1 MYFDKNMN
9 PAVNFLIGLYR
20 GRRTIR
26 ALARRDVLSRY
37 SGTLFRGVWEL
48 ANPALTLLVFWFVFS
63 VAFKAKG
70 PAGIPF
76 IIYFATGYVP
86 WLFFSESLTRG
97 TQGVVAHSFLVKK
110 MVFPSEL
117 LPFVYLTGGALNHVL
132 LLLLAIVVL
141 LFNGVTISWYWLQIP
156 YYFLT
161 LCATLIGLQWL
172 LSALNVF
179 NRDLGQG
186 VGIVLNVW
194 FWVTPVVWVADGI
207 IPTEYQWLIYANPIG
222 YVIEGYRGSL
232 LYQQPFWINWSQS
245 LYVWSLAFLF
255 AIIGATVFRRLKPHF
270 GDVL

>member
-1 MYFDKNMN
+1 MN
-9 PAVNFLIGLYR
+9 SAINFLVALYD

-37 SGTLFRGVWEL
+37 SGTVFRGAWEL
-48 ANPALTLLVFWFVFS
+48 ANPALTLFVFWFVFS

-70 PAGIPF
+70 PAGTPF
-76 IIYFATGYVP
+76 ILYFVTGYLP

-110 MVFPSEL
+110 MVFASEL
-117 LPFVYLTGGALNHVL
+117 LPFVYLTASAINHGL
-132 LLLLAIVVL
+132 LLLLAGIIL
-141 LFNGVTISWYWLQIP
+141 LFNGVAITWYWLQLP
-156 YYFLT
+156 YFFLT
-161 LCATLIGLQWL
+161 LCAVLIGLQWL

-194 FWVTPVVWVADGI
+194 FWVTPIVWVADGVV
-207 IPTEYQWLIYANPIG
+207 PPEYQWLIHANPVA

-232 LYQQPFWINWSQS
+232 LYQHPFWISGWQG
-245 LYVWSLAFLF
+245 LYVWCLAL
-255 AIIGATVFRRLKPHF
+255 AMALLGGNVFRRLKPHF

>member
-1 MYFDKNMN
+1 MN
-9 PAVNFLIGLYR
+9 SAINFLIGLYR

-37 SGTLFRGVWEL
+37 SGTVFRGAWEL

-70 PAGIPF
+70 PAGTPF
-76 IIYFATGYVP
+76 ILYFVTGYLP
-86 WLFFSESLTRG
+86 WLFFSESLSRG

-110 MVFPSEL
+110 MVFASEL
-117 LPFVYLTGGALNHVL
+117 LPFVYLTSSAINHGL
-132 LLLLAIVVL
+132 LLLLAGIIL
-141 LFNGVTISWYWLQIP
+141 LFNGVAITWHWLQLP

-161 LCATLIGLQWL
+161 LCAFLIGLQWL

-186 VGIVLNVW
+186 VGVVLNVW
-194 FWVTPVVWVADGI
+194 FWATPIVWVADGVV
-207 IPTEYQWLIYANPIG
+207 PSEYQWLIHANPLV
-222 YVIEGYRGSL
+222 YVVDGYRGSL
-232 LYQQPFWINWSQS
+232 LYQQPFWVNGVQG
-245 LYVWSLAFLF
+245 LYIWSLSLAL
-255 AIIGATVFRRLKPHF
+255 ALLGATVFRRLKPHF

>member
-1 MYFDKNMN
+1 MN
-9 PAVNFLIGLYR
+9 SAINFLLGLYR

-37 SGTLFRGVWEL
+37 SGTVFRGAWEI
-48 ANPALTLLVFWFVFS
+48 ANPALTLIVFWFVFS

-70 PAGIPF
+70 PAGTPF
-76 IIYFATGYVP
+76 ILYFVTGYLP

-110 MVFPSEL
+110 MVFASEL
-117 LPFVYLTGGALNHVL
+117 LPFVYLTASAINHGL
-132 LLLLAIVVL
+132 LLILAVVIL
-141 LFNGVTISWYWLQIP
+141 LFNGVAITWHWLQLP
-156 YYFLT
+156 YFFLT
-161 LCATLIGLQWL
+161 LCVFLIGLQWL

-194 FWVTPVVWVADGI
+194 FWITPIVWVADGVV
-207 IPTEYQWLIYANPIG
+207 PAEYQWLIHANPVA
-222 YVIEGYRGSL
+222 YVIDGYRGSL
-232 LYQQPFWINWSQS
+232 LYQQPFWVNWPQG
-245 LYVWSLAFLF
+245 LYVWCLAL
-255 AIIGATVFRRLKPHF
+255 ALALLGANVFRRLKPHF

>member
-1 MYFDKNMN
+1 MN